1 MNDIADTRTFRRKVL
16 YIPGYDPF
24 PPRRYRELHRREGAA
39 QARTSGFSLKQGPG
53 IGDNVDWSTEAT
65 MDGRRVITEFEVLTW
80 SDLVQTSMRSSIA
93 MTYVALLQTVW
104 IYLRNGAYQRL
115 MWLRRGAALAALYP
129 IAVLLAQ
136 LLVAIILGSIAG
148 GLIARFGIPYLHWLG
163 FVPVFVAVLWG
174 FRQQDSRFFAYYL
187 MHDYAWTCRYDG
199 AYAPE
204 LAARIDAFT
213 EKVKSELARDWD
225 EVLVV
230 GHSSG
235 AILAVSALAAI
246 DKPPARPVLSL
257 LTLGEVIPMMSFLP
271 NAQVLRGDLHTMA
284 KRDDVFWLDV
294 TAPGDPCSFALTD
307 PVAVSGVKPRYQKG
321 PLVISAAFRQSLSD
335 DRWRA
340 LRWRFFRMHFQYL
353 CAFDKPGPY
362 DYFRVTAG
370 PLTLRERFQ
379 NVPASPSRIDEVA
392 SKHTDFV
399 R

>member
-1 MNDIADTRTFRRKVL
+1 LADIADTRTFRRKVL

-24 PPRRYRELHRREGAA
+24 PPRRYRELYRREGAA
-39 QARTSGFSLKQGPG
+39 QAQTSDFALKQSPG
-53 IGDNVDWSTEAT
+53 IGENVDWSTEAT

-80 SDLVQTSMRSSIA
+80 SDLVQASMRASIA
-93 MTYVALLQTVW
+93 MTYVALIATAW

-129 IAVLLAQ
+129 IAVLLGQ
-136 LLVAIILGSIAG
+136 LLVAVILGAIAG
-148 GLIARFGIPYLHWLG
+148 GLIGWFGIPYLHWLG
-163 FVPVFVAVLWG
+163 FVPIFLLTLWA

-187 MHDYAWTCRYDG
+187 MHDYAWTCRHDG

-204 LAARIDAFT
+204 LAARIAVFSD
-213 EKVKSELARDWD
+213 KVRAELARDWD

-235 AILAVSALAAI
+235 AILAVSVLAAI
-246 DKPPARPVLSL
+246 DKLPERPTISL

-271 NAQVLRGDLHTMA
+271 NAQVLRRDLHTMA
-284 KRDDVFWLDV
+284 KRDDIFWLDV

-307 PVAVSGVKPRYQKG
+307 PVAVSGVKPRVQKG
-321 PLVISAAFRQSLSD
+321 PLILSAAFRQSLSD

-340 LRWRFFRMHFQYL
+340 LRWRFFRLHFQYL

-370 PLTLRERFQ
+370 PQTLRERFAK
-379 NVPASPSRIDEVA
+379 VAPSPSRIDEVA
-392 SKHTDFV
+392 SKYTDFPQ
-399 R
+399 